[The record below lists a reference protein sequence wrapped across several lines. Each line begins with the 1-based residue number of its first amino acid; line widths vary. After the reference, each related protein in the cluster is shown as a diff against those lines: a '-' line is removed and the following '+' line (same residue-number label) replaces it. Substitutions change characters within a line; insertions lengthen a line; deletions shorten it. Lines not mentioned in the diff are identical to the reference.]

1 MWISILFNSVVL
13 YMIGIEWMKYA
24 MAVLCRIGTLVFLS
38 AFGIVMVIGWL
49 NEMSGLTSVWVICG
63 LGTIT
68 NIIWFFS
75 SQLISL
81 FYYEN

>member
-1 MWISILFNSVVL
+1 MLWSSCVVS
-13 YMIGIEWMKYA
+13 E
-24 MAVLCRIGTLVFLS
+24 TLVFLS

-68 NIIWFFS
+68 NIIWFF
-75 SQLISL
+75 
-81 FYYEN
+81 N